1 MGGMQ
6 DLLEGHEP
14 HEFRQRFKTLFI
26 LVTVALSILVIRL
39 WYLQIIKG
47 DELKQRSENNS
58 VRLRKIKQLRGL
70 IMDTNGYVLVDNR
83 PSFDILFVPNRI
95 KNIHDVVKK
104 LNYLYAERA
113 ITFSTNLPSAKKVKR
128 FVPAELEK
136 NISREKLAIV
146 ETHAL
151 DLPGVAV
158 EVNSVRQYLAG
169 EMMAHVL
176 GYTGEICQEE
186 LGKNTSDEYSI
197 GDTIGKYGLD
207 KYFDRYLKGK
217 SGAKQ
222 VEVNVRGQEIKVIGK
237 IEPVPG
243 YNMVLT
249 IDSYLQKIAWEAMKD
264 RAGSVVVMDPRDGSI
279 LSMVS
284 APSFDPN
291 LFSGGISFEDWE
303 KLSSDP
309 RHPMENRAISGQYP
323 PGSTYKLIVAAAALE
338 EGLITP
344 ETKFFCPGSFELGN
358 RTYQCWQKKG
368 HGWVNLHR
376 AIVESCDVYFYNLGK
391 LIGADKLARYA
402 RGFGFGAVTGTDL
415 PREKSGLIPTK
426 EWKLT
431 KFGEPWQMGE
441 TISVSI
447 GQGFNSVTAIQ
458 LLNAYCALANCGTL
472 WRPRIVKRI
481 ETGDGRPFKTFN
493 PEKKSSLPIS
503 RKNID
508 ILNYALW
515 GVVNERGG
523 TGYAARRAEA
533 DVCGKTGTAQV
544 IGMPEDRKARRK
556 KIIPSRLRDHAL
568 FVCFAPYKNPEIA
581 VAVIVEHAGH
591 GGTVAAPI
599 AKKIIDAYFKLK
611 VTTQVQGSGFIAF

>member
-1 MGGMQ
+1 MGEMQ
-6 DLLEGHEP
+6 DLLKGHEP
-14 HEFRQRFKTLFI
+14 HEFRQRFKILFI
-26 LVTVALSILVIRL
+26 VVSVTLSILVIRL

-47 DELKQRSENNS
+47 DELRQRSENNS
-58 VRLRKIKQLRGL
+58 VRLRKIKQLKGL
-70 IMDTNGYVLVDNR
+70 IMDTNGHVVVDNR

-95 KNIHDVVKK
+95 KDIHDVVKK

-113 ITFSTNLPSAKKVKR
+113 ITFSTNLPSAEKVKH
-128 FVPAELEK
+128 FVPIALEK

-151 DLPGVAV
+151 DLPGVV
-158 EVNSVRQYLAG
+158 IEVDSVRQYLAG

-186 LGKNTSDEYSI
+186 LEKDTSDEYSI
-197 GDTIGKYGLD
+197 GDPVGKYGIE
-207 KYFDRYLKGK
+207 KYFDRYLRGK

-222 VEVNVRGQEIKVIGK
+222 VEVNVRGQEIKVLGK

-243 YNMVLT
+243 YNIVLT
-249 IDSYLQKIAWEAMKD
+249 IDSYLQKIAWEAMKNKT
-264 RAGSVVVMDPRDGSI
+264 GSVVVMDPRDGSI

-291 LFSGGISFEDWE
+291 LFSGRISSEDWE
-303 KLSSDP
+303 RLSSDP
-309 RHPMENRAISGQYP
+309 LHPMENRAISGQYP

-358 RTYQCWQKKG
+358 RTYRCWQKKG
-368 HGWVNLHR
+368 HGWVDLHR
-376 AIVESCDVYFYNLGK
+376 AIIESCDVYFYNLGK
-391 LIGADKLARYA
+391 LIGVDKLARYA
-402 RGFGFGAVTGTDL
+402 RGFGFGAVTGIDL
-415 PREKSGLIPTK
+415 PWEKRGLTPTK

-431 KFGEPWQMGE
+431 RFGEPWQMGE
-441 TISVSI
+441 TISISI
-447 GQGFNSVTAIQ
+447 GQGFNSVTTIQ
-458 LLNAYCALANCGTL
+458 LLNAYCAIANGGTL

-481 ETGDGRPFKTFN
+481 ETGDGRLFKIFG
-493 PEKKSSLPIS
+493 PQKKSLIPIS

-515 GVVNERGG
+515 GAVNERGG

-544 IGMPEDRKARRK
+544 IGMPEDRKARREK
-556 KIIPSRLRDHAL
+556 TIPSRLRDHAL
-568 FVCFAPYKNPEIA
+568 FVCFAPYENPEIA

-611 VTTQVQGSGFIAF
+611 HPVTTVVSPKS